1 MLYMLQSH
9 YNNVIECSKH
19 QFLSGRRAVRAVTSA
34 CFAETSACHAKAD
47 FLLVSSIRVPCYLAR
62 MVAIQAKT
70 TERSV
75 LLRDAGGGEG
85 NPIEAIAANVACSLI
100 H

>member
-47 FLLVSSIRVPCYLAR
+47 FLLVSSI
-62 MVAIQAKT
+62 MD
-70 TERSV
+70 S
-75 LLRDAGGGEG
+75 LLPSTNGSNTGENDG
-85 NPIEAIAANVACSLI
+85 T
-100 H
+100 